1 MAHPAYITEPG
12 PPKKYSDYE
21 YDIEKQNQEALRKN
35 NEELDKL
42 CKKICTIIGWSLCCC
57 LFLYIILLEISRK

>member
-1 MAHPAYITEPG
+1 MN
-12 PPKKYSDYE
+12 DYYQVQRDSE
-21 YDIEKQNQEALRKN
+21 DIQRQKEALRKN